1 MTEDK
6 GILQEVAASS
16 YSPKDIP
23 FDFVGE
29 ENLTALVCE
38 SDPAQR
44 AKIVEGLS
52 QGNYYITEAESTLE
66 ALKSM
71 RFHVYEAIVLN
82 EMYGTD
88 NPDKNIIMEYLN
100 SLSISIRRKIFVVLI
115 SNRFRTMDNM
125 AAFNRSVNMVVNM
138 KNIDEFGVILK
149 RGVDQNDAFYHV
161 YKETMRKLGRI

>member
-1 MTEDK
+1 MTDDK
-6 GILQEVAASS
+6 GILQEVAAST

-23 FDFVGE
+23 FDFLGE

-38 SDPAQR
+38 SDPALK
-44 AKIVEGLS
+44 ATIVEGLS
-52 QGNYYITEAESTLE
+52 QANYYITEAGSTRE

-82 EMYGTD
+82 EMYESE

-100 SLSISIRRKIFVVLI
+100 SLPISVRRKMFVVLV
-115 SNRFRTMDNM
+115 SKRFRTMDNM
-125 AAFNRSVNMVVNM
+125 AAFNRSVNMVVNA

-161 YKETMRKLGRI
+161 FRETMTKLGRI